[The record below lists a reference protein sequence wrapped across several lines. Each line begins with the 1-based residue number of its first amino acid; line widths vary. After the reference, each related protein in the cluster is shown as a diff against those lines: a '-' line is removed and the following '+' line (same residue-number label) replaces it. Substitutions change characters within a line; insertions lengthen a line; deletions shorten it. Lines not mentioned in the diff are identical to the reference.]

1 LITPCVTAGKTTE
14 MFCGNMKVLLFEDEG
29 YKGPIFRNYNIGK
42 KIGPLC
48 KKIGLKTHYG
58 KV

>member
-1 LITPCVTAGKTTE
+1 MRNIKDQYLEITTLA
-14 MFCGNMKVLLFEDEG
+14 
-29 YKGPIFRNYNIGK
+29 K
-42 KIGPLC
+42 KLGPLC